1 LRDFEIA
8 RIERKGMIKIY
19 SQGLANRSREPD
31 MRNLQKNP
39 RIGELGIGGAERER
53 EAILQRGN

>member
-1 LRDFEIA
+1 
-8 RIERKGMIKIY
+8 MIKIY

>member
-1 LRDFEIA
+1 
-8 RIERKGMIKIY
+8 
-19 SQGLANRSREPD
+19 

-53 EAILQRGN
+53 EAILQRGKEEQQ